1 MSFVEVDRSRVGWW
15 LFGAGLGAGL
25 LFVLHSF
32 VGTFVFGV
40 FIYYATR
47 PIYGRLVGHLRGLRF
62 GRSIAAAI
70 SIFALAMPALFL
82 ATYALLV
89 AVRELDRLTR
99 DAAFDPT
106 RVIGID
112 PDLLNGIADPATLV
126 ELDLTEY
133 LTEESVGAVL
143 RGLGQAT
150 DTVAFFGIGAVH
162 LFVMIA
168 LAFYLLRDDTR
179 LVRKAKRTLG
189 DEAGILDA
197 YMERVDRDFHGIFF
211 GNILNALLTGTIGI
225 IAYSLLNVI
234 APPGAKIP
242 AAALVGALAG
252 VASLIPVVGMKLVYV
267 PVALYMAALALVG
280 GSGPALG
287 FVVAFAAVSF
297 VVVDTVPDL
306 VLRPYVSGRSL
317 HVGTLMIAYT
327 FGPLLFGWYGIF
339 LLPMLLVLGIHFAD
353 LVLPELLA
361 GIPLEPRA
369 IDPGNVMQESV
380 SPPPETDAGD
390 DPGGSGVGTAG
401 DQDAPRGVGG
411 GDPGTTDG
419 GARPPSNGVEDGADD
434 VSPAATDVDGDATDV
449 DGDATDADGDGN
461 RE

>member
-1 MSFVEVDRSRVGWW
+1 MSLVEVDRSRVGWW
-15 LFGAGLGAGL
+15 LFGGGLAAGL
-25 LFVLHSF
+25 LFVLYSF

-47 PIYGRLVGHLRGLRF
+47 PIYGRLVGRFRRLRF

-70 SIFALAMPALFL
+70 SIFALALPALFL
-82 ATYALLV
+82 MLYALLI
-89 AVRELDRLTR
+89 AVRELDRMTR
-99 DAAFDPT
+99 DAAFDPA

-112 PDLLNGIADPATLV
+112 PDLFNSIADPATLV
-126 ELDLTEY
+126 DLDLTEY
-133 LTEESVGAVL
+133 LTAGAIDAVL

-150 DTVAFFGIGAVH
+150 DTLAFFGIGAVH

-179 LVRKAKRTLG
+179 LVRKVKRTLG
-189 DEAGILDA
+189 DEAGVLDA

-211 GNILNALLTGTIGI
+211 GNILNAVLTGTIGI
-225 IAYSLLNVI
+225 IAYSLLNAI
-234 APPGAKIP
+234 APSGIRIP
-242 AAALVGALAG
+242 APALVGAIAG

-267 PVALYMAALALVG
+267 PVALYMAVVAIVG
-280 GSGPALG
+280 GFGPALG
-287 FVVAFAAVSF
+287 FVVTFAAVSF

-369 IDPGNVMQESV
+369 IDPSNIMQESESV
-380 SPPPETDAGD
+380 PAQADPPD
-390 DPGGSGVGTAG
+390 DPGDVAASDAGTG
-401 DQDAPRGVGG
+401 
-411 GDPGTTDG
+411 DG
-419 GARPPSNGVEDGADD
+419 GKSSVTRVAED
-434 VSPAATDVDGDATDV
+434 DATAVGEEGEESPD
-449 DGDATDADGDGN
+449 
-461 RE
+461 